1 MWKFGRYEPK
11 MSDILSRAAECLND
25 RAISNYIQKIVRQ
38 SMDEELER
46 RGGVG
51 KIAEVTYEQFCDC
64 YDKAQDG
71 FQLGYAAKE
80 EVSVTKRWLAIIS
93 IMNAVSLVVALTA
106 LLLR

>member
-1 MWKFGRYEPK
+1 M
-11 MSDILSRAAECLND
+11 
-25 RAISNYIQKIVRQ
+25 
-38 SMDEELER
+38 
-46 RGGVG
+46 
-51 KIAEVTYEQFCDC
+51 TYEQFCDC

-93 IMNAVSLVVALTA
+93 SMNAVSLVVALTA